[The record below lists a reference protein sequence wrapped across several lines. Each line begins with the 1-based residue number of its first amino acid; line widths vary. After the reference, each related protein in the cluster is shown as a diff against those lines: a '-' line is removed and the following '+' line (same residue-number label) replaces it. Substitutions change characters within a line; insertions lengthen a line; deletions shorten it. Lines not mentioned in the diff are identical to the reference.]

1 MEPTQNQ
8 TSPAIPIAIIFGFA
22 MIALAIFFTNNNS
35 TRVVVNQQ
43 ENLTAEEL
51 ITDGSPRPVGETDY
65 IFGNPNAPIQI
76 IEYSDYECPFC
87 KRFHNTMGKIMD
99 EYGVSGKV
107 SWVYRQYPLVQLH
120 PNASKISEAALCVG
134 DIGGNDAFWKFTN
147 KIFTERDESSFTN
160 TTRLS
165 QYAVE
170 AGVSEEDYIQ
180 CVSSGRMQE
189 DVLAS
194 TEEGYRIGARGTPY
208 TVITVGEQQAVIN
221 GAQPYNVVRGIVQNL
236 IDQLDGNFEAGNSN
250 L

>member
-1 MEPTQNQ
+1 MVRQDRL
-8 TSPAIPIAIIFGFA
+8 AKLIIF
-22 MIALAIFFTNNNS
+22 
-35 TRVVVNQQ
+35 
-43 ENLTAEEL
+43 
-51 ITDGSPRPVGETDY
+51 
-65 IFGNPNAPIQI
+65 FGNPNAPIQI

-170 AGVSEEDYIQ
+170 AGGFRRRLYPVCKQ
-180 CVSSGRMQE
+180 W
-189 DVLAS
+189 
-194 TEEGYRIGARGTPY
+194 
-208 TVITVGEQQAVIN
+208 
-221 GAQPYNVVRGIVQNL
+221 
-236 IDQLDGNFEAGNSN
+236 
-250 L
+250 